1 MFRYFVEIKKDNN
14 FFIINNNDVH
24 HIKNVV
30 KLKNDEIIEC
40 VYEKEVY
47 QTKIIDLTIENNV
60 IVEII
65 NKVET
70 TISNVKKVLI
80 AGVLREQKWD
90 YLLQKSTELGVDEII
105 PVIFKRNVVK
115 IDEKKIDQKLQRWQ
129 AICDTA
135 AKQAKR
141 TTIPVVNN
149 LITNLKDLKN
159 NLCDLNLV
167 AWEKEKN
174 IELKTY
180 LTQDFNSI
188 SFIIGCEGGIEVSEI
203 KILHEIGFKNVSL
216 GTNILRAE
224 TAPTYVLSSL
234 IYENK

>member
-14 FFIINNNDVH
+14 FIINNSDVH

-30 KLKNDEIIEC
+30 KLKENEIIEC

-47 QTKIIDLTIENNV
+47 QTKIINFTLDDTV
-60 IVEII
+60 VVEVI

-70 TISNVKKVLI
+70 TISNIKKVLI

-141 TTIPVVNN
+141 TTIPVVNS
-149 LITNLKDLKN
+149 LITNLKDLKK

-167 AWEKEKN
+167 AWEEEKN

-188 SFIIGCEGGIEVSEI
+188 SFIIGCEGGIDVSEI
-203 KILHEIGFKNVSL
+203 KILHEIGFMNVSL

-224 TAPTYVLSSL
+224 TAPAYVLSSL

>member
-14 FFIINNNDVH
+14 FIINNNDVH

-30 KLKNDEIIEC
+30 KLKNNEIIEC

-60 IVEII
+60 IVQII

-159 NLCDLNLV
+159 NLYDLNLV
-167 AWEKEKN
+167 AWEEEKN

-188 SFIIGCEGGIEVSEI
+188 SFIIGCEGGIDASEI

-224 TAPTYVLSSL
+224 TAPTYILSSL

>member
-1 MFRYFVEIKKDNN
+1 MFRYFVEIKIDNN
-14 FFIINNNDVH
+14 FIINNNDVH

-30 KLKNDEIIEC
+30 KLKKDEIIEC

-47 QTKIIDLTIENNV
+47 QTKIIDLTLDDTV
-60 IVEII
+60 LVEII
-65 NKVET
+65 NKIET
-70 TISNVKKVLI
+70 TISNIKKVLI

-129 AICDTA
+129 AICETA

-167 AWEKEKN
+167 AWEEEKN

-180 LTQDFNSI
+180 LTQNFNSI
-188 SFIIGCEGGIEVSEI
+188 SFIIGCEGGIDVSEI
-203 KILHEIGFKNVSL
+203 KILHEIGFQNVSL

>member
-14 FFIINNNDVH
+14 FIINNSDVH

-30 KLKNDEIIEC
+30 KLKENEIIEC

-47 QTKIIDLTIENNV
+47 QTKIINFTLDDTV
-60 IVEII
+60 VVEII

-70 TISNVKKVLI
+70 TISNIKKVLI

-115 IDEKKIDQKLQRWQ
+115 IDKKKIDQKLQRWQ

-167 AWEKEKN
+167 AWEEEKN
-174 IELKTY
+174 IGLKTY

-188 SFIIGCEGGIEVSEI
+188 SFIIGCEGGIDVSEI
-203 KILHEIGFKNVSL
+203 KVLHEIGFKNVSL

-224 TAPTYVLSSL
+224 TAPIYVLSSL

>member
-1 MFRYFVEIKKDNN
+1 MFRYFVEIKKDNY
-14 FFIINNNDVH
+14 FIINNNDVH

-30 KLKNDEIIEC
+30 KLKNHEIIEC
-40 VYEKEVY
+40 VYKKEVY
-47 QTKIIDLTIENNV
+47 QTKIIDLTLEDTV
-60 IVEII
+60 VVEII
-65 NKVET
+65 NKIET
-70 TISNVKKVLI
+70 TISNIKKVLI

-167 AWEKEKN
+167 AWEEEKN
-174 IELKTY
+174 IKLKTY
-180 LTQDFNSI
+180 LTQGFNSI
-188 SFIIGCEGGIEVSEI
+188 SFIIGCEGGIDTSEI
-203 KILHEIGFKNVSL
+203 KVLHEIGFQNVSL

>member
-14 FFIINNNDVH
+14 FIINNSDVH

-30 KLKNDEIIEC
+30 KLKENEIIEC

-47 QTKIIDLTIENNV
+47 QTKIIDLTLDNTV
-60 IVEII
+60 VVEII

-70 TISNVKKVLI
+70 IISNIKKVLI

-167 AWEKEKN
+167 AWEEEKN
-174 IELKTY
+174 MELKTY
-180 LTQDFNSI
+180 LSQDFNSI
-188 SFIIGCEGGIEVSEI
+188 SFIIGCEGGIDVSEI

>member
-14 FFIINNNDVH
+14 FIINNNDVH

-30 KLKNDEIIEC
+30 KLKNNEIIEC

-47 QTKIIDLTIENNV
+47 QAKIIDLTIENNV

-115 IDEKKIDQKLQRWQ
+115 IEEKKIDQKLQRWQ

-167 AWEKEKN
+167 AWEEEKN

-180 LTQDFNSI
+180 LSQDFNSI
-188 SFIIGCEGGIEVSEI
+188 SFIIGCEGGIDVSEI

-224 TAPTYVLSSL
+224 TAPTYILSSL

>member
-1 MFRYFVEIKKDNN
+1 MFRYFVEIKNN
-14 FFIINNNDVH
+14 NNFIINNSDVH

-30 KLKNDEIIEC
+30 KLKNNEIIEC
-40 VYEKEVY
+40 VYEKQVY
-47 QTKIIDLTIENNV
+47 QTKIIDLTLDHTV
-60 IVEII
+60 VVEII
-65 NKVET
+65 NIEEII
-70 TISNVKKVLI
+70 ISNIKKVLI

-115 IDEKKIDQKLQRWQ
+115 IDDKKINQKLQRWQ

-167 AWEKEKN
+167 AWEEEKN
-174 IELKTY
+174 IGLKTY

-188 SFIIGCEGGIEVSEI
+188 SFIIGCEGGIDVSEI
-203 KILHEIGFKNVSL
+203 KILDEIGFKNVSL

>member
-14 FFIINNNDVH
+14 FVINNNDVH

-30 KLKNDEIIEC
+30 KLKNNEIIEC
-40 VYEKEVY
+40 VYKKEVY
-47 QTKIIDLTIENNV
+47 QTKIIDLTLDDTV
-60 IVEII
+60 VVEII
-65 NKVET
+65 NKIET
-70 TISNVKKVLI
+70 TISNIKKVLI

-167 AWEKEKN
+167 AWEEEKN

-180 LTQDFNSI
+180 LTQNFNSI
-188 SFIIGCEGGIEVSEI
+188 SFIIGCEGGIDVSEI

-224 TAPTYVLSSL
+224 TAPVYVLSSL

>member
-1 MFRYFVEIKKDNN
+1 MFRYFVEIKKDNQ
-14 FFIINNNDVH
+14 FIINNKDVH

-30 KLKNDEIIEC
+30 KLKNEEVIEC
-40 VYEKEVY
+40 VYQQEVY
-47 QTKIIDLTIENNV
+47 QTKIIDLTLENQV

-65 NKVET
+65 SKFEAITNN
-70 TISNVKKVLI
+70 IKKVLI

-105 PVIFKRNVVK
+105 PVVFKRNVVK
-115 IDEKKIDQKLQRWQ
+115 IDVKKIDQKLQRWQ

-141 TTIPVVNN
+141 TTIPVVKQ
-149 LITNLKDLKN
+149 LISNLKDLNN

-167 AWEKEKN
+167 AWEEEKN
-174 IELKTY
+174 IKLKTY
-180 LTQDFNSI
+180 LTQNFNSI
-188 SFIIGCEGGIEVSEI
+188 SFIIGCEGGIDESEI

-216 GTNILRAE
+216 GSNILRAE
-224 TAPTYVLSSL
+224 TAPSYILSSL
-234 IYENK
+234 IYEKM

>member
-1 MFRYFVEIKKDNN
+1 MFRYFVEIKKDNY
-14 FFIINNNDVH
+14 FIINNNDVH

-30 KLKNDEIIEC
+30 KLKNHEIIEC
-40 VYEKEVY
+40 VYKKEVY
-47 QTKIIDLTIENNV
+47 QTKIIDLTLDDTV
-60 IVEII
+60 VVEII
-65 NKVET
+65 NKIET
-70 TISNVKKVLI
+70 TISNIKKVLI

-115 IDEKKIDQKLQRWQ
+115 IDEKKINQKLQRWQ

-167 AWEKEKN
+167 AWEEEKN

-188 SFIIGCEGGIEVSEI
+188 SFIIGCEGGIDAREV
-203 KILHEIGFKNVSL
+203 KILHEIGFQNVSL

>member
-1 MFRYFVEIKKDNN
+1 MFRYFVEIKKDNY
-14 FFIINNNDVH
+14 FIINNNDVH

-30 KLKNDEIIEC
+30 KLKNHEIIEC
-40 VYEKEVY
+40 VYKKEVY
-47 QTKIIDLTIENNV
+47 QTKIIDLTLEDTV
-60 IVEII
+60 VVEII
-65 NKVET
+65 NKIET
-70 TISNVKKVLI
+70 TISNIKKVLI

-167 AWEKEKN
+167 AWEEEKN
-174 IELKTY
+174 IKLKTY

-188 SFIIGCEGGIEVSEI
+188 SFIIGCEGGIDVSEI

-216 GTNILRAE
+216 GNNILRAE
-224 TAPTYVLSSL
+224 TAPVYVLSSL

>member
-1 MFRYFVEIKKDNN
+1 MFRYFVEIKKENN
-14 FFIINNNDVH
+14 FIINNNDVH

-30 KLKNDEIIEC
+30 KLKNNEIIEC

-167 AWEKEKN
+167 AWEEEKN

-188 SFIIGCEGGIEVSEI
+188 SFIIGCEGGIDVSEI

-224 TAPTYVLSSL
+224 TAPTYILSSL

>member
-14 FFIINNNDVH
+14 FIINNNDVH

-30 KLKNDEIIEC
+30 KLKNNEIIEC

-47 QTKIIDLTIENNV
+47 QTKIIDLTIENHV

-65 NKVET
+65 NKLET

-167 AWEKEKN
+167 AWEEEKS

-180 LTQDFNSI
+180 LSQDFNSI
-188 SFIIGCEGGIEVSEI
+188 SFIIGCEGGIDVSEI

-224 TAPTYVLSSL
+224 TAPTYILSSL